1 MARILV
7 LHSSID
13 GHTRR
18 IAQRIGAVLASEGH
32 IATLRSADAPAV
44 GSEVERCDGVIVGA
58 AIRYGHYAPYLE
70 GVVRD
75 HREAIEARPNAFF
88 SVCLTAGGPGAR
100 PKAARRYVDDL
111 MANTGWRPGATA
123 IFAGALQYR
132 RYNPFTRAIIRLI
145 MTITGGD
152 TDTSRNY
159 EYTDWQ
165 AVDRFAEDFVAL
177 LPAQA
182 SRLAAA
188 A

>member
-32 IATLRSADAPAV
+32 VATLRSADAPAA
-44 GSEVERCDGVIVGA
+44 GDEIERCDGVILGA

-70 GVVRD
+70 GVVRG
-75 HREAIEARPNAFF
+75 HRTSIEGRPNAFF

-100 PKAARRYVDDL
+100 PKAAQRYVNEL
-111 MANTGWRPGATA
+111 MERTGWRPGAIA
-123 IFAGALQYR
+123 IFAGALRYR
-132 RYNPFTRAIIRLI
+132 HYNPFTRALIRLI

-152 TDTSRNY
+152 TDTSRDY

-165 AVDRFAEDFVAL
+165 AVDRFAEDFAAL
-177 LPAQA
+177 LPAWA

-188 A
+188 

>member
-1 MARILV
+1 MARILI

-13 GHTRR
+13 GHTKR

-32 IATLRSADAPAV
+32 VATLRSADAPAA
-44 GSEVERCDGVIVGA
+44 GCEMERCDGVVIGA
-58 AIRYGHYAPYLE
+58 AIRYGHYAPCLE
-70 GVVRD
+70 PLVRD

-100 PKAARRYVDDL
+100 PKAARRYVDEL
-111 MANTGWRPGATA
+111 MGKTGWRPGVSA

-132 RYNPFTRAIIRLI
+132 HYNLFTRSVIRLI

-165 AVDRFAEDFVAL
+165 AVDRFAEDFVAG
-177 LPAQA
+177 LPAPA

-188 A
+188 

>member
-13 GHTRR
+13 GHTKR

-44 GSEVERCDGVIVGA
+44 AAEIERCDGVIVGA
-58 AIRYGHYAPYLE
+58 AIRYGHYAAGLE
-70 GVVRD
+70 PRVRD

-100 PKAARRYVDDL
+100 PAAARRYVDDF
-111 MANTGWRPGATA
+111 MSKTGWKPETTA
-123 IFAGALQYR
+123 IFAGALRYR
-132 RYNPFTRAIIRLI
+132 HYNVFTRAMIRLI
-145 MTITGGD
+145 MTVTGGD
-152 TDTSRNY
+152 TDTSRDY

-182 SRLAAA
+182 PRLAAA
-188 A
+188 

>member
-13 GHTRR
+13 GHTKR
-18 IAQRIGAVLASEGH
+18 IAERIGAVLASEGH
-32 IATLRSADAPAV
+32 VATLRSADAPAV
-44 GSEVERCDGVIVGA
+44 GAEIGRCDGVIFGA
-58 AIRYGHYAPYLE
+58 AIRYGHYAPYVE
-70 GVVRD
+70 GMVRD

-100 PKAARRYVDDL
+100 PKAAQRYVDEL
-111 MANTGWRPGATA
+111 MGKTGWRPGAVA
-123 IFAGALQYR
+123 IFAGALRYR
-132 RYNPFTRAIIRLI
+132 HYSLFTRAMIRLI

-152 TDTSRNY
+152 TDTSREY

-177 LPAQA
+177 LPVPATQ
-182 SRLAAA
+182 LAAA
-188 A
+188 

>member
-13 GHTRR
+13 GHTKR

-32 IATLRSADAPAV
+32 VATLRSADAPAV
-44 GSEVERCDGVIVGA
+44 GQEIVRCDGVILGA
-58 AIRYGHYAPYLE
+58 AIRYGHYSPCLE
-70 GVVRD
+70 GVVREQ
-75 HREAIEARPNAFF
+75 RAAIEARPNAFF

-100 PKAARRYVDDL
+100 PEAARRYVDDF
-111 MANTGWRPGATA
+111 MGKTGWRPGRTA
-123 IFAGALQYR
+123 IFAGALRYR
-132 RYNPFTRAIIRLI
+132 HYNVFTRAIIRLI

-152 TDTSRNY
+152 TDTSRDY

-188 A
+188 

>member
-1 MARILV
+1 MARILI
-7 LHSSID
+7 LHSSVD

-32 IATLRSADAPAV
+32 IATLRSADAPAAAI
-44 GSEVERCDGVIVGA
+44 EIERCDGVIVGA
-58 AIRYGHYAPYLE
+58 AIRYGHYAACLE
-70 GVVRD
+70 PLVRD
-75 HREAIEARPNAFF
+75 HREAIGARPNAFF

-100 PKAARRYVDDL
+100 PESARRYVEDF
-111 MANTGWRPGATA
+111 MGKTGWKPGATA
-123 IFAGALQYR
+123 IFAGALRYR
-132 RYNPFTRAIIRLI
+132 HYNVFTRAIIRLI

-152 TDTSRNY
+152 TDTSRDY

-182 SRLAAA
+182 SRLAA
-188 A
+188 

>member
-13 GHTRR
+13 GHTKR

-32 IATLRSADAPAV
+32 IATLRSADAPAAAA
-44 GSEVERCDGVIVGA
+44 EIEHCDGVIVGA
-58 AIRYGHYAPYLE
+58 SIRYGHYAPGLE
-70 GVVRD
+70 ALVRG

-100 PKAARRYVDDL
+100 PKAAQRYVDDL
-111 MANTGWRPGATA
+111 MGTTGWKPGAIA
-123 IFAGALQYR
+123 IFAGALRYR
-132 RYNPFTRAIIRLI
+132 HYNPFTRAIIRLI

-152 TDTSRNY
+152 TDTSREY

-165 AVDRFAEDFVAL
+165 AVDRFAEDFVAR
-177 LPAQA
+177 LPAPA
-182 SRLAAA
+182 FHLLAA
-188 A
+188 